1 MKIRFFLSAVALTL
15 LAACGGQQNTSSA
28 PSDGFIK
35 ELPEGVLAIVAPY
48 QDLSAVRIDP
58 EDGCF
63 VYRYIGPVETTFLPC
78 VLQMVGQSAP
88 AQPRCPRQADRNGT
102 NF

>member
-63 VYRYIGPVETTFLPC
+63 VYRYIGPVETTFLP
-78 VLQMVGQSAP
+78 LRSANGRPICTRP
-88 AQPRCPRQADRNGT
+88 AEVPKT
-102 NF
+102 S